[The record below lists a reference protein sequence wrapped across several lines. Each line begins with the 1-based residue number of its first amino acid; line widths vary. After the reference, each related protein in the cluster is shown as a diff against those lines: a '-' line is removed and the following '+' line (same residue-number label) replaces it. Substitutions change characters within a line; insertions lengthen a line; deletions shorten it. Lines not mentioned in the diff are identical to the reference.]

1 MTATNQRKTDYE
13 EQTEKIARRMERI
26 DHVVMV
32 LSGKGGVGK
41 STVAANLAFALAA
54 RGRRVGLLDAD
65 LHGPT
70 IPLFTGL
77 AGQMSTGTAEAIR
90 PVELPSGLAVMSVA
104 FLMLDQTQPT
114 IWRGPMRG
122 GVLRQFLGD
131 VEWGARDTLII
142 DLPPG
147 TGDEPLTLMQSLPAA
162 DGAVIVTT
170 PQEASLSDC
179 RRAINF
185 VRAVN
190 QRVLGVVENMSG
202 FVCPHCGRR
211 TDIFATGGGER
222 MAEEMG
228 VPFLGCV
235 PLAAEIVALADA
247 GKPLL
252 GPSAPEAVRD
262 AYAQIIDRLLVEIGR
277 SVV

>member
-41 STVAANLAFALAA
+41 STVAANLAFALAE
-54 RGRRVGLLDAD
+54 RGQRVGLLDAD

-70 IPLFTGL
+70 IPLLTGL
-77 AGQMSTGTAEAIR
+77 AGEMSTGTAEAIR
-90 PVELPSGLAVMSVA
+90 PAELPGGLAVMSVA

-131 VEWGARDTLII
+131 VEWGARDTLVV

-185 VRAVN
+185 VHAVN

-202 FVCPHCGRR
+202 FVCPHCGQR
-211 TDIFATGGGER
+211 TDIFTAGGGER

-228 VPFLGCV
+228 VPFLGRV
-235 PLAAEIVALADA
+235 PLAAEIVALSDA
-247 GKPLL
+247 GEPLI
-252 GPSAPEAVRD
+252 GPAAPEAVRA
-262 AYAQIIDRLLVEIGR
+262 AYAQIIDRLLGEIGGR
-277 SVV
+277 VV

>member
-41 STVAANLAFALAA
+41 STVAANLAFALAE
-54 RGRRVGLLDAD
+54 RGQRVGLLDAD

-70 IPLFTGL
+70 IPLLTGL
-77 AGQMSTGTAEAIR
+77 TGEMSTGTAEAIR
-90 PVELPSGLAVMSVA
+90 PVELPGGLAVMSVA

-131 VEWGARDTLII
+131 VEWGARDTLVV

-185 VRAVN
+185 VHAVN

-202 FVCPHCGRR
+202 FVCPHCGQR
-211 TDIFATGGGER
+211 TDIFTAGGGER
-222 MAEEMG
+222 MAAGMG
-228 VPFLGCV
+228 VPFLGRV
-235 PLAAEIVALADA
+235 PLAAEIVALSDA
-247 GKPLL
+247 GEPLI
-252 GPSAPEAVRD
+252 GPAAPEAVRA
-262 AYAQIIDRLLVEIGR
+262 AYAQIIDRLLGEIGGR
-277 SVV
+277 VV

>member
-13 EQTEKIARRMERI
+13 EQTEKIARRMEHI

-54 RGRRVGLLDAD
+54 RGQRVGLLDAD

-70 IPLFTGL
+70 IPLLTGL
-77 AGQMSTGTAEAIR
+77 AGEMSTGTAEAIR
-90 PVELPSGLAVMSVA
+90 PVELPGGLAVMSVA

-131 VEWGARDTLII
+131 VEWGARDTLVV

-185 VRAVN
+185 VHAVN

-202 FVCPHCGRR
+202 FVCPHCGQR
-211 TDIFATGGGER
+211 TDIFTAGGGER

-228 VPFLGCV
+228 VPFLGRV
-235 PLAAEIVALADA
+235 PLAAEIVALSDA
-247 GKPLL
+247 GEPLI
-252 GPSAPEAVRD
+252 GPAAPEAVRA
-262 AYAQIIDRLLVEIGR
+262 AYAQIIDRLLGEIGGR
-277 SVV
+277 VV

>member
-13 EQTEKIARRMERI
+13 EQTEKIARRMEHI

-54 RGRRVGLLDAD
+54 RGQRVGLLDAD

>member
-13 EQTEKIARRMERI
+13 EQTEKIARRMEHI

-54 RGRRVGLLDAD
+54 RGQRVGLLDAD

-262 AYAQIIDRLLVEIGR
+262 AYAQIIDRLLGEIGR

>member
-13 EQTEKIARRMERI
+13 EQTKKIARRMERI
-26 DHVVMV
+26 NHVVMV

-41 STVAANLAFALAA
+41 STVAANLAFGLAE
-54 RGRRVGLLDAD
+54 RGQRVGLLDAD

-70 IPLFTGL
+70 IPLLTGL

-90 PVELPSGLAVMSVA
+90 PVELPGGLAVMSVA

-131 VEWGARDTLII
+131 VEWSARDMLIV

-162 DGAVIVTT
+162 DGAIIVTT

-185 VRAVN
+185 VCAVK

-202 FVCPHCGRR
+202 FVCPHCGQR
-211 TDIFATGGGER
+211 TDIFTTGGGER
-222 MAEEMG
+222 MAEEMS
-228 VPFLGCV
+228 VPFLGRV
-235 PLAAEIVALADA
+235 PLASEIVALSDA
-247 GKPLL
+247 GEPLI
-252 GPSAPEAVRD
+252 GPAAPEAIRE
-262 AYAQIIDRLLVEIGR
+262 AYAQIIDRLLAEIGR

>member
-41 STVAANLAFALAA
+41 STVAANLAFALAE
-54 RGRRVGLLDAD
+54 RGQRVGLLDAD

-70 IPLFTGL
+70 IPLLTGL
-77 AGQMSTGTAEAIR
+77 TGEMSTGTAEAIR
-90 PVELPSGLAVMSVA
+90 PMELPGGLAVMSVA

-131 VEWGARDTLII
+131 VEWGARDTLVV

-185 VRAVN
+185 VRAVHH
-190 QRVLGVVENMSG
+190 RVLGVVENMSG

-211 TDIFATGGGER
+211 TDIFTTGGGER
-222 MAEEMG
+222 MAQEMG
-228 VPFLGCV
+228 VPFLGRV
-235 PLAAEIVALADA
+235 PLAAEIVALSDA
-247 GKPLL
+247 GEPLI
-252 GPSAPEAVRD
+252 GPSAPEAVRA
-262 AYAQIIDRLLVEIGR
+262 AYAQIVDRLLGEFGAR
-277 SVV
+277 VV